1 MLRLST
7 IAATVAVAAGLELLG
22 SHDGFVIQPP
32 AKAGAPTYT
41 YSE

>member
-7 IAATVAVAAGLELLG
+7 IAATVAIAAGLELLG
-22 SHDGFVIQPP
+22 SHDGFVIQP

-41 YSE
+41 YSS